1 MSKYKE
7 KRKID
12 KSNKNI
18 LINVINKQ
26 EDDEQRV
33 SLWLDVVEDRVLKWS
48 VFSCDIFE
56 ISLVEQLV
64 LVDS

>member
-7 KRKID
+7 TRKID

-26 EDDEQRV
+26 EVDDEQRV
-33 SLWLDVVEDRVLKWS
+33 LLWLDAVLK
-48 VFSCDIFE
+48 
-56 ISLVEQLV
+56 
-64 LVDS
+64 